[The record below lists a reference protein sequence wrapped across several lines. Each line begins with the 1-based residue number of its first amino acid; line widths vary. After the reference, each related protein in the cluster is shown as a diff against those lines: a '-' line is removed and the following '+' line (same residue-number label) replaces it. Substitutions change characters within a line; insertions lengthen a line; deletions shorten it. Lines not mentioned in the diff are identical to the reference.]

1 MDDGFGLWD
10 VLLSML
16 WFGLLM
22 SWVWMMIAILGDIF
36 RDRELSGVSK
46 APWTAFLALVPWMGA
61 LCYLTP
67 DEYDAAKAK
76 VLA

>member
-22 SWVWMMIAILGDIF
+22 SWVWMMI
-36 RDRELSGVSK
+36 
-46 APWTAFLALVPWMGA
+46 PWMGA
-61 LCYLTP
+61 LCCLTP